1 MSFYGKVVNLDRAQ
15 FNFDKIYSS
24 RYEMDHNIKTDGIYV
39 NRLVLVEYDSEGSDD
54 SFKSCYLAPDGKL
67 YASFK
72 QKEGASIQEVLDGAV
87 EFPAAYE
94 LEVVP
99 SSTVSLNYCQVR
111 QGDVVRVPATV
122 TDRNGKI
129 TERFNYNT
137 STDSHEPIDI
147 GTLNGSTTL
156 YYQAKLVNGQSVF
169 TILTSANSAYV
180 RNYALDT
187 SIYGKGRGWDSTVWQ
202 KVYKDNKEQYIMIA
216 ELNSTMPAL
225 GISADAPSIV
235 PMAPHFDTDSTN
247 KFYQLHWQP
256 SWGLRVKG
264 AEQFTGPV
272 LDENGNKS
280 ELFTNSTILT
290 SDVKDYPSDEETS
303 WSQIKMDTENNTSQK
318 QYFNA
323 ETKQWQ
329 TAESKIPAAIYY
341 NKAGFD
347 PEHISYADENIT
359 DKISIEPTGY
369 SGHLYNQHDGTN
381 RLAVSED
388 TQEISVMLPSL
399 GNTLAHVWDLVY
411 GSEEQNGSLNRN
423 LNINWDNKDGLR
435 LVNINSEGNGYTYD
449 TDKVNTL
456 AGCINSVHD
465 LMGMIIV
472 TNNDN
477 HVDLQDF
484 NNIDLDKIYYQN
496 QKYYRIR
503 NTDLVKRYKEGL
515 LTTVVSIDGKY
526 DFKPDR
532 NYYIVYLE
540 DGSNAQFDKEQATYI
555 NQHFKVGQKW
565 NTEITDVI
573 DGIILA
579 PDIIDVKISDQTS
592 LSYIFEPDKKY
603 YIVDAGTSGLTI
615 GSAWPISDTKVRQ
628 GIELAAN
635 VAEVV
640 EVSRYNMIAGT
651 QYQISALEDIDDLL
665 EKYVIGDIW
674 TEGDK
679 VVPGV
684 TLSQYVAAT
693 DQKLYY
699 DMQDG
704 VDYYIAKE
712 IGSGTSLTEEKIQEL
727 QTKYGSIYE
736 NHEVWPYGPEF
747 IDGIVLGYYEEGNT
761 ELTLIGSSYKREWI
775 FRDGVIYQIT
785 QVENS
790 AGMSDED
797 YEKFKKQYQVGQV
810 WDTTNKTY
818 IEGLTLATPPINA
831 LNRNEYILEE
841 NINYQ
846 VVGYDLT
853 GLSADEQTSLKTNYP
868 IGKAWTSIVAVPGL
882 LVGEN
887 RATTKEMYYYE
898 FIDDVN
904 YYIKAIDNSK
914 TYDQTYTIGQKW
926 DTNYKTVVDGLSI
939 IGQQMGYEFSELVG
953 FSDGLNT
960 IHGLI
965 LKLNSLLEIDNET
978 SRDNKTVQGCINLMN
993 DILNTFDTLT
1003 PKSLLTV
1010 DQFGKIISA
1019 KINTDQT
1026 NSINFT
1032 KEPPKT
1038 NGIILTNLLPD
1049 PSLEN
1054 SFWGDFTLSPY
1065 VVFDGRTSVEI
1076 EPMSENFDIGGL
1088 ESGKS
1093 IDIPKTINHVFYIAC
1108 HTEQGISDIGFFFD
1122 EEGGLHSPLLDIAKN
1137 YEIRTPWYRHSG
1149 RQKMLVTQG
1158 VIYPF
1163 FKLYFEKTDSER
1175 HVDGLMLIDLTE
1187 AFGEGKEP
1195 TREWCDANIPF
1206 FKNTYCFS
1214 KDSDDVINKDIYKYE
1229 HSDPA
1234 MINKQWITV
1243 NINNDKNNNILSIHH
1258 NYHKLEDIKPSLE
1271 NNPNAYDL
1279 YNMTYTDDKYNGSI
1293 LLRDYLIDETGHVV
1307 GKQNKIAPLSTHFK
1321 DIVINNL
1328 NYQPYFSRMLELS
1341 YQGAIFNLDN
1351 PKVIENK
1358 DALLA
1363 AWLEEKNSGNLTD
1376 TEYNLY
1382 LQWIAEFENSVT
1394 ARGDNNPYETSH
1406 PRDIFTAIPENSAI
1420 YSSPIVE
1427 EVPVRGSM
1435 VSGGLLKTTSTQKPL
1450 EITSVNKWI
1459 QLRGVFVPVGGKRE
1473 PHYYNELLSFGATF
1487 TEGTLELTN
1496 AAELKTKANALADP
1510 EKTMWLSRI
1519 QEYQSD
1525 WTLPRTV
1532 NDQLQVAHKISVV
1545 DTSDK
1550 PNTEEPV
1557 LYDIEYDEAGHII
1570 GKHKYTKGISADVGS
1585 SVVKGYA
1592 NETTDSI
1599 IEPTGEAT
1607 LNNYIKRLWNKINS
1621 LEQRIA
1627 ALESKA

>member
-1108 HTEQGISDIGFFFD
+1108 HTEQGISDISFFFD

-1420 YSSPIVE
+1420 YSSPIAE

-1570 GKHKYTKGISADVGS
+1570 GKHKYTKGISADIGS

-1627 ALESKA
+1627 ALENKA

>member
-87 EFPAAYE
+87 EFPAAYK
-94 LEVVP
+94 LEVVS

-122 TDRNGKI
+122 IDKNGKI
-129 TERFNYNT
+129 IERFNYNT
-137 STDSHEPIDI
+137 LASSHEPIDI
-147 GTLNGSTTL
+147 GTLNGSVTL
-156 YYQAKLVNGQSVF
+156 YYQAKLVNGQSEF

-225 GISADAPSIV
+225 GISTDAPSIV
-235 PMAPHFDTDSTN
+235 PTAPHFDTDSTN

-280 ELFTNSTILT
+280 ELFTSSTILT
-290 SDVKDYPSDEETS
+290 NDVKDYPSDEETS

-318 QYFNA
+318 QYFNI

-329 TAESKIPAAIYY
+329 NAESKIPAAIYY

-347 PEHISYADENIT
+347 PEHISYANENII
-359 DKISIEPTGY
+359 DKISVEPTGY

-388 TQEISVMLPSL
+388 TQEISIMLPSL

-435 LVNINSEGNGYTYD
+435 LVNINPEGNGYTYD

-472 TNNDN
+472 ANNDN

-526 DFKPDR
+526 DFKPNR

-540 DGSNAQFDKEQATYI
+540 DGSNAQFDKDQATYI

-565 NTEITDVI
+565 NTEIIDVI

-579 PDIIDVKISDQTS
+579 SDIIDVKISDQTS
-592 LSYIFEPDKKY
+592 LSYVFEPDKKY

-615 GSAWPISDTKVRQ
+615 GSAWPISDTKARQ
-628 GIELAAN
+628 GIQLAAN

-640 EVSRYNMIAGT
+640 EVSRYNMIAGI
-651 QYQISALEDIDDLL
+651 QYQISALEDINDLL

-736 NHEVWPYGPEF
+736 NHEVWPYGAEF
-747 IDGIVLGYYEEGNT
+747 IDGIVLGYYEEGST

-790 AGMSDED
+790 AGMSNED
-797 YEKFKKQYQVGQV
+797 YEEFKKQYQVGQV

-853 GLSADEQTSLKTNYP
+853 GLSADEQTSLKANYP
-868 IGKAWTSIVAVPGL
+868 LGKTWTSIVAVPGL
-882 LVGEN
+882 LIGES
-887 RATTKEMYYYE
+887 RAATKEMYYYE
-898 FIDDVN
+898 FIDGVN
-904 YYIKAIDNSK
+904 YYIEGIDDSK
-914 TYDQTYTIGQKW
+914 TYDQIYTIGQKW
-926 DTNYKTVVDGLSI
+926 NTDYKTVVDGLSI

-993 DILNTFDTLT
+993 DILNTFDILT

-1038 NGIILTNLLPD
+1038 DGIILTNLLPD

-1076 EPMSENFDIGGL
+1076 EPMSESFDIGGL

-1108 HTEQGISDIGFFFD
+1108 HTAQGISDVNFFFD

-1149 RQKMLVTQG
+1149 RQKMLVAQG

-1163 FKLYFEKTDSER
+1163 FNLYFEKTDVER
-1175 HVDGLMLIDLTE
+1175 YVDGLMLIDLTE

-1214 KDSDDVINKDIYKYE
+1214 KNSDDIINKDIYKYE
-1229 HSDPA
+1229 HSDPV

-1243 NINNDKNNNILSIHH
+1243 NINNDKNNNVLSIHH

-1279 YNMTYTDDKYNGSI
+1279 YNMTYIDDKYNGSI

-1307 GKQNKIAPLSTHFK
+1307 GKQNKVAPLPTHFK

-1358 DALLA
+1358 DTLLA

-1394 ARGDNNPYETSH
+1394 ARGNSNPYETSH
-1406 PRDIFTAIPENSAI
+1406 PRDIFTATPENSTI
-1420 YSSPIVE
+1420 YSAPIAV

-1435 VSGGLLKTTSTQKPL
+1435 ASGGLLKTTSTQKPL

-1473 PHYYNELLSFGATF
+1473 PHYYNELLSFGAIF

-1496 AAELKTKANALADP
+1496 AAELTTKANALADP

-1570 GKHKYTKGISADVGS
+1570 GKHKYTKGISADIGS
-1585 SVVKGYA
+1585 STVKGYT

-1627 ALESKA
+1627 ALESNT

>member
-1 MSFYGKVVNLDRAQ
+1 MSFYGKVVNLDRTQ

-87 EFPAAYE
+87 EFPAAYK

-122 TDRNGKI
+122 IDKNGKI
-129 TERFNYNT
+129 IERFNYNT
-137 STDSHEPIDI
+137 LASSHEPIDI
-147 GTLNGSTTL
+147 GTLNGSVTL
-156 YYQAKLVNGQSVF
+156 YYQAKLVNGQSEF
-169 TILTSANSAYV
+169 IILTSANSAYV

-225 GISADAPSIV
+225 GISTDAPSIV
-235 PMAPHFDTDSTN
+235 PTAPHFDTDSTN

-290 SDVKDYPSDEETS
+290 NDVKDYPSDEETS
-303 WSQIKMDTENNTSQK
+303 WFQIKMDTENNTSQK

-329 TAESKIPAAIYY
+329 NAESKIPAAIYY
-341 NKAGFD
+341 NKAGFN

-388 TQEISVMLPSL
+388 TQEISIMLPSL
-399 GNTLAHVWDLVY
+399 GNTLAHIWDLVY

-515 LTTVVSIDGKY
+515 LTTVASVDGKY
-526 DFKPDR
+526 VFKPGR

-540 DGSNAQFDKEQATYI
+540 DGSNAQFDKDQATYI

-573 DGIILA
+573 DGIVLA

-592 LSYIFEPDKKY
+592 LSYIFKPDKKY
-603 YIVDAGTSGLTI
+603 YIVDAGTSGLNVGT
-615 GSAWPISDTKVRQ
+615 AWSISDTKVRQ
-628 GIELAAN
+628 GIQLASS

-640 EVSRYNMIAGT
+640 QVSRYDMAVGT
-651 QYQISALEDIDDLL
+651 QYQISALEDIDELL
-665 EKYVIGDIW
+665 EKYVIGDVW

-684 TLSQYVAAT
+684 TLSQYVATT

-699 DMQDG
+699 NMQDG

-727 QTKYGSIYE
+727 QEKYGSIYE
-736 NHEVWPYGPEF
+736 NHEVWPYGREF
-747 IDGIVLGYYEEGNT
+747 IDGIILGYYEEGQT
-761 ELTLIGSSYKREWI
+761 ELTLIGSTYEREWV

-790 AGMSDED
+790 AGMSVE
-797 YEKFKKQYQVGQV
+797 EFENFKEQYQVGQI
-810 WDTTNKTY
+810 WDTANKTY
-818 IEGLTLATPPINA
+818 IEGLTLATPPIAA
-831 LNRNEYILEE
+831 LDRDEYVLEE
-841 NINYQ
+841 GINYQ
-846 VVGYDLT
+846 IVGYDLT
-853 GLSADEQTSLKTNYP
+853 DLSIDEQTALKTNYP
-868 IGKAWTSIVAVPGL
+868 LGQAWTSIVAIKGL

-887 RATTKEMYYYE
+887 RADTKEKYYYE

-904 YYIKAIDNSK
+904 YYIEAIDGSK
-914 TYDQTYTIGQKW
+914 EYDYDYTIGQKW
-926 DTNYKTVVDGLSI
+926 DTDYKVVVDGLSL

-953 FSDGLNT
+953 FADGLNT

-965 LKLNSLLEIDNET
+965 LKLNALLEIDNET

-1032 KEPPKT
+1032 KEPLK
-1038 NGIILTNLLPD
+1038 
-1049 PSLEN
+1049 
-1054 SFWGDFTLSPY
+1054 
-1065 VVFDGRTSVEI
+1065 
-1076 EPMSENFDIGGL
+1076 
-1088 ESGKS
+1088 
-1093 IDIPKTINHVFYIAC
+1093 A
-1108 HTEQGISDIGFFFD
+1108 
-1122 EEGGLHSPLLDIAKN
+1122 
-1137 YEIRTPWYRHSG
+1137 
-1149 RQKMLVTQG
+1149 
-1158 VIYPF
+1158 
-1163 FKLYFEKTDSER
+1163 
-1175 HVDGLMLIDLTE
+1175 
-1187 AFGEGKEP
+1187 
-1195 TREWCDANIPF
+1195 
-1206 FKNTYCFS
+1206 
-1214 KDSDDVINKDIYKYE
+1214 DSDDIIDKDIYKHDY
-1229 HSDPA
+1229 SDPA

-1307 GKQNKIAPLSTHFK
+1307 GKQNKIAPLPTHFK

-1382 LQWIAEFENSVT
+1382 LRWIAEFENSVT
-1394 ARGDNNPYETSH
+1394 ARGNSNPYETSH
-1406 PRDIFTAIPENSAI
+1406 PRDIFTAIPENSTI
-1420 YSSPIVE
+1420 YSAPITA

-1435 VSGGLLKTTSTQKPL
+1435 ASGGLLKTTSTQKPL

-1487 TEGTLELTN
+1487 AEGTLELTN
-1496 AAELKTKANALADP
+1496 AAELTAKANTLADP

-1585 SVVKGYA
+1585 STVKGYI

-1627 ALESKA
+1627 ALESKT

>member
-87 EFPAAYE
+87 EFPAAYK
-94 LEVVP
+94 LEVVS

-122 TDRNGKI
+122 IDKNGKI
-129 TERFNYNT
+129 IERFNYNT
-137 STDSHEPIDI
+137 LASSHEPIDI
-147 GTLNGSTTL
+147 GTLNGSVTL
-156 YYQAKLVNGQSVF
+156 YYQAKLVNGQSEF

-216 ELNSTMPAL
+216 ELNSTMPAF
-225 GISADAPSIV
+225 GISTDAPSIV
-235 PMAPHFDTDSTN
+235 PTAPHFDTDSTN

-290 SDVKDYPSDEETS
+290 NDVKDYPSDEETS
-303 WSQIKMDTENNTSQK
+303 WFQIKMDTENNTSQK
-318 QYFNA
+318 QYFNT

-329 TAESKIPAAIYY
+329 NAESKIPAAIYY
-341 NKAGFD
+341 NKAGFN
-347 PEHISYADENIT
+347 PEHISYSDENIT

-388 TQEISVMLPSL
+388 TQEISIMLPSL
-399 GNTLAHVWDLVY
+399 GNTLAHIWDLVY

-674 TEGDK
+674 TERDK

-712 IGSGTSLTEEKIQEL
+712 IGNGTSLTEEKIQEL

-790 AGMSDED
+790 AGMSNED

-841 NINYQ
+841 SINYQ

-853 GLSADEQTSLKTNYP
+853 GLSTDEQTSLKANYP
-868 IGKAWTSIVAVPGL
+868 LGKAWTSIVAIPGL
-882 LVGEN
+882 LIGES
-887 RATTKEMYYYE
+887 RAATKEMYYYE
-898 FIDDVN
+898 FIDGVN
-904 YYIKAIDNSK
+904 YYIEGIDNSK
-914 TYDQTYTIGQKW
+914 TYDQIYTIGQKW
-926 DTNYKTVVDGLSI
+926 DTDYKTVVDGLSI

-953 FSDGLNT
+953 FADGLNT

-1032 KEPPKT
+1032 KEPPKI

-1076 EPMSENFDIGGL
+1076 ESMSEGFDIGGL

-1158 VIYPF
+1158 VIYPL
-1163 FKLYFEKTDSER
+1163 FKLYFEKTASER

-1214 KDSDDVINKDIYKYE
+1214 KDSDDIINKDIYKYE

-1293 LLRDYLIDETGHVV
+1293 LLRDYLIDETGHVA
-1307 GKQNKIAPLSTHFK
+1307 GKQNKIAPLPTHFK

-1394 ARGDNNPYETSH
+1394 ARGNSNPYETSH
-1406 PRDIFTAIPENSAI
+1406 PRDIFTAIPEDSTI
-1420 YSSPIVE
+1420 YSAPITA

-1435 VSGGLLKTTSTQKPL
+1435 ASGGLLKTTSTQKPL

-1473 PHYYNELLSFGATF
+1473 PHYYNELLSFGAIF

-1496 AAELKTKANALADP
+1496 AAELTAKANTLADP

-1545 DTSDK
+1545 DISDK

-1585 SVVKGYA
+1585 STVKGYA

-1627 ALESKA
+1627 ALESKT

>member
-111 QGDVVRVPATV
+111 QGDVVRIPATV

-1394 ARGDNNPYETSH
+1394 ARGNSNPYETSH
-1406 PRDIFTAIPENSAI
+1406 PRDIFTAIPEDSTI
-1420 YSSPIVE
+1420 YSAPITA

-1435 VSGGLLKTTSTQKPL
+1435 ASGGLLKTTSTQKPL

>member
-87 EFPAAYE
+87 EFPAAYK
-94 LEVVP
+94 LEVVS

-122 TDRNGKI
+122 IDKNGKI
-129 TERFNYNT
+129 IERFNYNT
-137 STDSHEPIDI
+137 LASSHEPIDI
-147 GTLNGSTTL
+147 GTLNGSVTL
-156 YYQAKLVNGQSVF
+156 YYQAKLVNGQSEF

-225 GISADAPSIV
+225 GISTDAPSIV
-235 PMAPHFDTDSTN
+235 PTAPHFDTDSTN

-256 SWGLRVKG
+256 SWGLRIKG

-280 ELFTNSTILT
+280 ELFTSSTILT
-290 SDVKDYPSDEETS
+290 NDVKDYPSDEETS

-318 QYFNA
+318 QYFNI

-329 TAESKIPAAIYY
+329 NAESKIPAAIYY

-347 PEHISYADENIT
+347 PEHISYANENII
-359 DKISIEPTGY
+359 DKISVEPTGY

-388 TQEISVMLPSL
+388 TQEISIMLPSL

-435 LVNINSEGNGYTYD
+435 LVNINPEGNGYTYD

-472 TNNDN
+472 ANNDN

-526 DFKPDR
+526 DFKPNR

-540 DGSNAQFDKEQATYI
+540 DGSNAQFDKDQATYI

-565 NTEITDVI
+565 NTEIIDVI

-579 PDIIDVKISDQTS
+579 SDIIDVKISDQTS
-592 LSYIFEPDKKY
+592 LSYVFEPDKKY

-615 GSAWPISDTKVRQ
+615 GSAWPISDTKARQ
-628 GIELAAN
+628 GIQLAAN

-640 EVSRYNMIAGT
+640 EVSRYNMIAGI
-651 QYQISALEDIDDLL
+651 QYQISALEDINDLL

-736 NHEVWPYGPEF
+736 NHEVWPYGAEF
-747 IDGIVLGYYEEGNT
+747 IDGIVLGYYEEGST

-790 AGMSDED
+790 AGMSNED
-797 YEKFKKQYQVGQV
+797 YEEFKKQYQVGQV

-853 GLSADEQTSLKTNYP
+853 GLSADEQTSLKANYP
-868 IGKAWTSIVAVPGL
+868 LGKTWTSIVAVPGL
-882 LVGEN
+882 LIGES
-887 RATTKEMYYYE
+887 RAATKEMYYYE
-898 FIDDVN
+898 FIDGVN
-904 YYIKAIDNSK
+904 YYIEGIDDSK
-914 TYDQTYTIGQKW
+914 TYDQIYTIGQKW
-926 DTNYKTVVDGLSI
+926 NTDYKTVVDGLSI

-993 DILNTFDTLT
+993 DILNTFDILT

-1038 NGIILTNLLPD
+1038 DGIILTNLLPD

-1076 EPMSENFDIGGL
+1076 EPMSESFDIGGL

-1108 HTEQGISDIGFFFD
+1108 HTAQGISDVNFFFD

-1149 RQKMLVTQG
+1149 RQKMLVAQG

-1163 FKLYFEKTDSER
+1163 FNLYFEKTDVER
-1175 HVDGLMLIDLTE
+1175 YVDGLMLIDLTE

-1214 KDSDDVINKDIYKYE
+1214 KNSDDIINKDIYKYE
-1229 HSDPA
+1229 HSDPV

-1243 NINNDKNNNILSIHH
+1243 NINNDKNNNVLSIHH

-1279 YNMTYTDDKYNGSI
+1279 YNMTYIDDKYNGSI

-1307 GKQNKIAPLSTHFK
+1307 GKQNKVAPLPTHFK

-1358 DALLA
+1358 DTLLA

-1394 ARGDNNPYETSH
+1394 ARGNSNPYETSH
-1406 PRDIFTAIPENSAI
+1406 PRDIFTATPENSTI
-1420 YSSPIVE
+1420 YSAPIAV

-1435 VSGGLLKTTSTQKPL
+1435 ASGGLLKTTSTQKPL

-1473 PHYYNELLSFGATF
+1473 PHYYNELLSFGAIF

-1496 AAELKTKANALADP
+1496 AAELTTKANALADP

-1570 GKHKYTKGISADVGS
+1570 GKHKYTKGISADIGS
-1585 SVVKGYA
+1585 STVKGYT

-1627 ALESKA
+1627 ALESNT

>member
-72 QKEGASIQEVLDGAV
+72 QKEGTSIQEVLDGAV
-87 EFPAAYE
+87 EFPAAYK

-122 TDRNGKI
+122 IDKNGKI

-137 STDSHEPIDI
+137 LASSHEPIDI
-147 GTLNGSTTL
+147 GTLNGSVTL
-156 YYQAKLVNGQSVF
+156 YYQAKLVNGQSEF

-225 GISADAPSIV
+225 GISTDAPSIV
-235 PMAPHFDTDSTN
+235 PTAPHFDTDSTN

-290 SDVKDYPSDEETS
+290 NDVKDYPSDEETS
-303 WSQIKMDTENNTSQK
+303 WFQIKMDTENNTSQK

-329 TAESKIPAAIYY
+329 NAESKIPAAIYY
-341 NKAGFD
+341 NKAGFN

-388 TQEISVMLPSL
+388 TQEISIMLPSL
-399 GNTLAHVWDLVY
+399 GNTLAHIWDLVY

-515 LTTVVSIDGKY
+515 LTTVASIDGKY
-526 DFKPDR
+526 VFKPGR

-540 DGSNAQFDKEQATYI
+540 DGSNAQFDKDQATYI

-573 DGIILA
+573 DGIVLA

-592 LSYIFEPDKKY
+592 LSYIFKPDKKY
-603 YIVDAGTSGLTI
+603 YIVDAGTSGLNVGT
-615 GSAWPISDTKVRQ
+615 AWSISDTKVRQ
-628 GIELAAN
+628 GIQLASS

-640 EVSRYNMIAGT
+640 QVSRYDMAVGT
-651 QYQISALEDIDDLL
+651 QYQISALEDIDELL
-665 EKYVIGDIW
+665 EKYVIGDVW
-674 TEGDK
+674 TEGDR

-684 TLSQYVAAT
+684 TLSQYVATT

-699 DMQDG
+699 NMQDG

-727 QTKYGSIYE
+727 QEKYGSIYE
-736 NHEVWPYGPEF
+736 NHEVWPYGREF
-747 IDGIVLGYYEEGNT
+747 IDGIVLGYYEEDQT
-761 ELTLIGSSYKREWI
+761 ELTLIGSIYEREWV

-790 AGMSDED
+790 AGMSAE
-797 YEKFKKQYQVGQV
+797 EFENFKEQYQVGQI
-810 WDTTNKTY
+810 WDTANKTY
-818 IEGLTLATPPINA
+818 IEGLTLATPPIAA
-831 LNRNEYILEE
+831 LDRDEYVLEE
-841 NINYQ
+841 GINYQ
-846 VVGYDLT
+846 IVGYDLT
-853 GLSADEQTSLKTNYP
+853 DLSIDEQTALKTNYP
-868 IGKAWTSIVAVPGL
+868 LGQAWTSIVAIKGL

-887 RATTKEMYYYE
+887 RADTKEKYYYE

-904 YYIKAIDNSK
+904 YYIEAIDGSK
-914 TYDQTYTIGQKW
+914 EYDYDYTIGQKW
-926 DTNYKTVVDGLSI
+926 DTDYRVVVDGLSL

-953 FSDGLNT
+953 FADGLNT

-965 LKLNSLLEIDNET
+965 LKLNALLEIDNET

-1076 EPMSENFDIGGL
+1076 EPMSEGFDIGGL

-1108 HTEQGISDIGFFFD
+1108 HTEWGVSDIGFFFD
-1122 EEGGLHSPLLDIAKN
+1122 KEGGLHSPLLDIAKN

-1158 VIYPF
+1158 AIYPL

-1175 HVDGLMLIDLTE
+1175 YVDGLMLIDLTE

-1214 KDSDDVINKDIYKYE
+1214 KDSDDIINKDIYKYE

-1258 NYHKLEDIKPSLE
+1258 NYHRLEDIKPSLE

-1382 LQWIAEFENSVT
+1382 LRWIAEFENSVT
-1394 ARGDNNPYETSH
+1394 ARGNSNPYETSH
-1406 PRDIFTAIPENSAI
+1406 PRDIFTAIPEDSTI
-1420 YSSPIVE
+1420 YSAPITA

-1435 VSGGLLKTTSTQKPL
+1435 ASGGLLKTTSTQKPL

-1496 AAELKTKANALADP
+1496 AAELTAKANALADP

-1585 SVVKGYA
+1585 STVKGYI

-1627 ALESKA
+1627 ALESKT

>member
-39 NRLVLVEYDSEGSDD
+39 NRLVLVKYDSEGSDD

-712 IGSGTSLTEEKIQEL
+712 IGSGTSLTEGKIQEL

-1394 ARGDNNPYETSH
+1394 ARGNSNPYETSH
-1406 PRDIFTAIPENSAI
+1406 PRDIFTAIPEDSTI
-1420 YSSPIVE
+1420 YSAPITA

-1435 VSGGLLKTTSTQKPL
+1435 ASGGLLKTTSTQKPL

>member
-87 EFPAAYE
+87 EFPAAYK

-99 SSTVSLNYCQVR
+99 SSAVSLNYCQVR

-122 TDRNGKI
+122 IDKNGKI

-137 STDSHEPIDI
+137 LASSHEPIDI
-147 GTLNGSTTL
+147 GTLNGSVTL
-156 YYQAKLVNGQSVF
+156 YYQAKLVNGQSEF

-225 GISADAPSIV
+225 GISTDAPSIV
-235 PMAPHFDTDSTN
+235 PTAPHFDTDSTN

-290 SDVKDYPSDEETS
+290 NDVKDYPSDEETS
-303 WSQIKMDTENNTSQK
+303 WFQIKMDTENNTSQK

-329 TAESKIPAAIYY
+329 NAESKIPAAIYY
-341 NKAGFD
+341 NKAGFN

-388 TQEISVMLPSL
+388 TQEISIMLPSL

-515 LTTVVSIDGKY
+515 LTTVASVDGKY
-526 DFKPDR
+526 VFKPGR

-540 DGSNAQFDKEQATYI
+540 DGSNAQFDKDQATYI

-573 DGIILA
+573 DGIVLA

-592 LSYIFEPDKKY
+592 LSYIFKPDKKY
-603 YIVDAGTSGLTI
+603 YIVDAGTSGLNVGT
-615 GSAWPISDTKVRQ
+615 AWSISDTKVRQ
-628 GIELAAN
+628 GIQLASS

-640 EVSRYNMIAGT
+640 QVSRYDMAVGT
-651 QYQISALEDIDDLL
+651 QYQISALEDIDELL
-665 EKYVIGDIW
+665 EKYVIGDVW

-684 TLSQYVAAT
+684 TLSQYVATT

-699 DMQDG
+699 NMQDG

-727 QTKYGSIYE
+727 QEKYGSIYE
-736 NHEVWPYGPEF
+736 NHEVWPYGREF
-747 IDGIVLGYYEEGNT
+747 IDGIVLGYYEEGQT
-761 ELTLIGSSYKREWI
+761 ELTLIGSTYEREWV

-790 AGMSDED
+790 AGMSVE
-797 YEKFKKQYQVGQV
+797 EFENFKEQYQVGQI

-818 IEGLTLATPPINA
+818 IEGLTLATPPIAA
-831 LNRNEYILEE
+831 LDRDEYVLEE
-841 NINYQ
+841 GINYQ
-846 VVGYDLT
+846 IVGYDLT
-853 GLSADEQTSLKTNYP
+853 DLSADEQTALKTNYP
-868 IGKAWTSIVAVPGL
+868 LGQAWTSIVAIKGL

-887 RATTKEMYYYE
+887 RADTKEKYYYE

-904 YYIKAIDNSK
+904 YYIEAIDGSK
-914 TYDQTYTIGQKW
+914 EYDYDYTIGQKW
-926 DTNYKTVVDGLSI
+926 DTDYKVVVDGLSL

-953 FSDGLNT
+953 FADGLNT

-965 LKLNSLLEIDNET
+965 LKLNALLEIDNET

-1032 KEPPKT
+1032 KEP
-1038 NGIILTNLLPD
+1038 L
-1049 PSLEN
+1049 
-1054 SFWGDFTLSPY
+1054 
-1065 VVFDGRTSVEI
+1065 
-1076 EPMSENFDIGGL
+1076 
-1088 ESGKS
+1088 
-1093 IDIPKTINHVFYIAC
+1093 
-1108 HTEQGISDIGFFFD
+1108 
-1122 EEGGLHSPLLDIAKN
+1122 
-1137 YEIRTPWYRHSG
+1137 
-1149 RQKMLVTQG
+1149 
-1158 VIYPF
+1158 
-1163 FKLYFEKTDSER
+1163 KTDS
-1175 HVDGLMLIDLTE
+1175 DDIID
-1187 AFGEGKEP
+1187 
-1195 TREWCDANIPF
+1195 
-1206 FKNTYCFS
+1206 
-1214 KDSDDVINKDIYKYE
+1214 KDIYKHDY
-1229 HSDPA
+1229 SDPA

-1307 GKQNKIAPLSTHFK
+1307 GKQNKIAPLPTHFK

-1382 LQWIAEFENSVT
+1382 LRWIAEFENSVT
-1394 ARGDNNPYETSH
+1394 ARGNSNPYETSH
-1406 PRDIFTAIPENSAI
+1406 PRDIFTAIPEDSTI
-1420 YSSPIVE
+1420 YSAPITA

-1435 VSGGLLKTTSTQKPL
+1435 ASGGLLKTTSTQKPL

-1459 QLRGVFVPVGGKRE
+1459 QLRSVFVPVGGKRE

-1487 TEGTLELTN
+1487 AEGTLELTN
-1496 AAELKTKANALADP
+1496 AAELTAKANTLADP

-1585 SVVKGYA
+1585 STVKGYI

-1627 ALESKA
+1627 ALESKT

>member
-54 SFKSCYLAPDGKL
+54 SFKSCYLAPGGKL

-87 EFPAAYE
+87 EFPATYE

-122 TDRNGKI
+122 VDKNGKI

-137 STDSHEPIDI
+137 STSSHEPIDI
-147 GTLNGSTTL
+147 GTLNGSVTL
-156 YYQAKLVNGQSVF
+156 YYQAKLVNGQSKF
-169 TILTSANSAYV
+169 TILTSASSAYV

-225 GISADAPSIV
+225 GISADAPSII
-235 PMAPHFDTDSTN
+235 PTAPHFDTDSTN

-280 ELFTNSTILT
+280 ELFTNPTILT
-290 SDVKDYPSDEETS
+290 NDVKDYPSDEETS
-303 WSQIKMDTENNTSQK
+303 WFQIKMDAENNTSQK

-329 TAESKIPAAIYY
+329 NTENKIPAAIYY

-347 PEHISYADENIT
+347 PERISYADENVT
-359 DKISIEPTGY
+359 DKISVEPTGY

-388 TQEISVMLPSL
+388 TQEISIMLPSL

-435 LVNINSEGNGYTYD
+435 LVSINPEGNGYTYD

-515 LTTVVSIDGKY
+515 LTTVASIDGKY
-526 DFKPDR
+526 DFKPNRD
-532 NYYIVYLE
+532 YYIVYLE
-540 DGSNAQFDKEQATYI
+540 DGSNAQFDKDQATYI
-555 NQHFKVGQKW
+555 NKHFKVGQKW

-573 DGIILA
+573 DGIVLA
-579 PDIIDVKISDQTS
+579 PNIIDVKISDQTS
-592 LSYIFEPDKKY
+592 LSYVFEPDKKY
-603 YIVDAGTSGLTI
+603 YIVNAGTSGLTI
-615 GSAWPISDTKVRQ
+615 GSAWPISDTKERQ
-628 GIELAAN
+628 GIKLAAN

-640 EVSRYNMIAGT
+640 KVSRYNMIAGT

-674 TEGDK
+674 AEGDK

-684 TLSQYVAAT
+684 TLSQYVATT

-704 VDYYIAKE
+704 VDYYIARE
-712 IGSGTSLTEEKIQEL
+712 IGSGASLTEEKIQEL
-727 QTKYGSIYE
+727 KTKYGSIYE
-736 NHEVWPYGPEF
+736 NHEVWPYGAEF
-747 IDGIVLGYYEEGNT
+747 IDGIILGYYEEGSA

-797 YEKFKKQYQVGQV
+797 YEKFKEQYQVGQV
-810 WDTTNKTY
+810 WDTANKTY
-818 IEGLTLATPPINA
+818 IEGLTLATPPIDA
-831 LNRNEYILEE
+831 LDRDEYVLEE
-841 NINYQ
+841 GINYQ
-846 VVGYDLT
+846 VVGYDPT
-853 GLSADEQTSLKTNYP
+853 GLSADEQLSLKNNYP
-868 IGKAWTSIVAVPGL
+868 LGKAWTSIVAVPGL
-882 LVGEN
+882 LIGES
-887 RATTKEMYYYE
+887 RVTTKEMYYYE

-904 YYIKAIDNSK
+904 YYIEGIDDSK
-914 TYDQTYTIGQKW
+914 TYDQVYTIGQKW
-926 DTNYKTVVDGLSI
+926 DTDYKVVVDGLSI
-939 IGQQMGYEFSELVG
+939 IGQQVGYEFSELVG

-1032 KEPPKT
+1032 KESPKD
-1038 NGIILTNLLPD
+1038 NDDIID
-1049 PSLEN
+1049 
-1054 SFWGDFTLSPY
+1054 
-1065 VVFDGRTSVEI
+1065 
-1076 EPMSENFDIGGL
+1076 
-1088 ESGKS
+1088 
-1093 IDIPKTINHVFYIAC
+1093 
-1108 HTEQGISDIGFFFD
+1108 
-1122 EEGGLHSPLLDIAKN
+1122 
-1137 YEIRTPWYRHSG
+1137 
-1149 RQKMLVTQG
+1149 
-1158 VIYPF
+1158 
-1163 FKLYFEKTDSER
+1163 
-1175 HVDGLMLIDLTE
+1175 
-1187 AFGEGKEP
+1187 
-1195 TREWCDANIPF
+1195 
-1206 FKNTYCFS
+1206 
-1214 KDSDDVINKDIYKYE
+1214 KDIYKYE
-1229 HSDPA
+1229 HSDPI
-1234 MINKQWITV
+1234 MIDKQWITV
-1243 NINNDKNNNILSIHH
+1243 NINNDKNNNTLSIHH

-1271 NNPNAYDL
+1271 NNPNTYDL
-1279 YNMTYTDDKYNGSI
+1279 YNMTYTDDKYDGSI
-1293 LLRDYLIDETGHVV
+1293 FLRDYLIDETGHVV
-1307 GKQNKIAPLSTHFK
+1307 GKQNKVAPLPTHFK

-1358 DALLA
+1358 EALLA

-1382 LQWIAEFENSVT
+1382 LQWISEFENSVT
-1394 ARGDNNPYETSH
+1394 ARGDSNPYETSH
-1406 PRDIFTAIPENSAI
+1406 PRDIFTATPENSTI
-1420 YSSPIVE
+1420 YSAPIAV

-1435 VSGGLLKTTSTQKPL
+1435 ASGGLLKTTSTQKPL

-1459 QLRGVFVPVGGKRE
+1459 QLRGVFVPTGGKRE
-1473 PHYYNELLSFGATF
+1473 PHYYNELLSFGAMF
-1487 TEGTLELTN
+1487 AEGTLELTN
-1496 AAELKTKANALADP
+1496 AAALTTKANALADP

-1525 WTLPRTV
+1525 WALPRTV

-1550 PNTEEPV
+1550 PSTEEPV

-1585 SVVKGYA
+1585 STVKGYA
-1592 NETTDSI
+1592 NETTSSI

-1627 ALESKA
+1627 ALEGNA

>member
-87 EFPAAYE
+87 EFPAAYK
-94 LEVVP
+94 LEVVS

-122 TDRNGKI
+122 IDKNGKI
-129 TERFNYNT
+129 IERFNYNT
-137 STDSHEPIDI
+137 LASSHEPIDI
-147 GTLNGSTTL
+147 GTLNGSVTL
-156 YYQAKLVNGQSVF
+156 YYQAKLVNGQSEF

-225 GISADAPSIV
+225 GISTDAPSIV
-235 PMAPHFDTDSTN
+235 PTAPHFDTDSTN

-280 ELFTNSTILT
+280 ELFTSSTILT
-290 SDVKDYPSDEETS
+290 NDVKDYPSDEETS

-318 QYFNA
+318 QYFNI

-329 TAESKIPAAIYY
+329 NAESKIPAAIYY

-347 PEHISYADENIT
+347 PEHISYANENII
-359 DKISIEPTGY
+359 DKISVEPTGY

-388 TQEISVMLPSL
+388 TQEISIMLPSL

-435 LVNINSEGNGYTYD
+435 LVNINPEGNGYTYD

-472 TNNDN
+472 ANNDN

-526 DFKPDR
+526 DFKPNR

-540 DGSNAQFDKEQATYI
+540 DDSNAQFDKDQATYI

-565 NTEITDVI
+565 NTEIIDVI

-579 PDIIDVKISDQTS
+579 SDIIDVKISDQTS
-592 LSYIFEPDKKY
+592 LSYVFEPDKKY

-615 GSAWPISDTKVRQ
+615 GSAWPISDTKARQ
-628 GIELAAN
+628 GIQLAAN

-640 EVSRYNMIAGT
+640 EVSRYNMIAGI
-651 QYQISALEDIDDLL
+651 QYQISALEDINDLL

-736 NHEVWPYGPEF
+736 NHEVWPYGAEF
-747 IDGIVLGYYEEGNT
+747 IDGIVLGYYEEGST

-790 AGMSDED
+790 AGMSNED
-797 YEKFKKQYQVGQV
+797 YEEFKKQYQVGQV

-853 GLSADEQTSLKTNYP
+853 GLSADEQTSLKANYP
-868 IGKAWTSIVAVPGL
+868 LGKTWTSIVAVPGL
-882 LVGEN
+882 LIGES
-887 RATTKEMYYYE
+887 RAATKEMYYYE
-898 FIDDVN
+898 FIDGVN
-904 YYIKAIDNSK
+904 YYIEGIDDSK
-914 TYDQTYTIGQKW
+914 TYDQIYTIGQKW
-926 DTNYKTVVDGLSI
+926 NTDYKTVVDGLSI

-993 DILNTFDTLT
+993 DILNTFDILT

-1038 NGIILTNLLPD
+1038 DGIILTNLLPD

-1076 EPMSENFDIGGL
+1076 EPMSESFDIGGL

-1108 HTEQGISDIGFFFD
+1108 HTAQGISDVNFFFD

-1149 RQKMLVTQG
+1149 RQKMLVAQG

-1163 FKLYFEKTDSER
+1163 FNLYFEKTDVER
-1175 HVDGLMLIDLTE
+1175 YVDGLMLIDLTE

-1214 KDSDDVINKDIYKYE
+1214 KNSDDIINKDIYKYE
-1229 HSDPA
+1229 HSDPV

-1243 NINNDKNNNILSIHH
+1243 NINNDKNNNVLSIHH

-1279 YNMTYTDDKYNGSI
+1279 YNMTYIDDKYNGSI

-1307 GKQNKIAPLSTHFK
+1307 GKQNKVAPLPTHFK

-1358 DALLA
+1358 DTLLA

-1394 ARGDNNPYETSH
+1394 ARGNSNPYETSH
-1406 PRDIFTAIPENSAI
+1406 PRDIFTATPENSTI
-1420 YSSPIVE
+1420 YSAPIAV

-1435 VSGGLLKTTSTQKPL
+1435 ASGGLLKTTSTQKPL

-1473 PHYYNELLSFGATF
+1473 PHYYNELLSFGAIF

-1496 AAELKTKANALADP
+1496 AAELTTKANALADP

-1570 GKHKYTKGISADVGS
+1570 GKHKYTKGISADIGS
-1585 SVVKGYA
+1585 STVKGYT

-1627 ALESKA
+1627 ALESNT

>member
-216 ELNSTMPAL
+216 ELNSTMPAF

-603 YIVDAGTSGLTI
+603 YIVDAGTSRLTI

-1258 NYHKLEDIKPSLE
+1258 NYHKLENIKPSLE

-1394 ARGDNNPYETSH
+1394 ARGNSNPYETSH
-1406 PRDIFTAIPENSAI
+1406 PRDIFTAIPEDSTI
-1420 YSSPIVE
+1420 YSAPITA

-1435 VSGGLLKTTSTQKPL
+1435 ASGGLLKTTSTQKPL

-1570 GKHKYTKGISADVGS
+1570 GKHKYTKGIGADVGS

-1627 ALESKA
+1627 ALENKA

>member
-87 EFPAAYE
+87 EFPAAYK
-94 LEVVP
+94 LEVVS

-122 TDRNGKI
+122 IDKNGKI
-129 TERFNYNT
+129 IERFNYNT
-137 STDSHEPIDI
+137 LASSHEPIDI
-147 GTLNGSTTL
+147 GTLNGSVTL
-156 YYQAKLVNGQSVF
+156 YYQAKLVNGQSEF

-225 GISADAPSIV
+225 GISTDAPSIV
-235 PMAPHFDTDSTN
+235 PTAPHFDTDSTN

-280 ELFTNSTILT
+280 ELFTSSTILT
-290 SDVKDYPSDEETS
+290 NDVKDYPSDEETS

-318 QYFNA
+318 QYFNI

-329 TAESKIPAAIYY
+329 NAESKIPAAIYY

-347 PEHISYADENIT
+347 PEHISYANENII
-359 DKISIEPTGY
+359 DKISVEPTGY

-388 TQEISVMLPSL
+388 TQEISIMLPSL

-435 LVNINSEGNGYTYD
+435 LVNINPEGNGYTYD

-472 TNNDN
+472 ANNDN

-526 DFKPDR
+526 DFKPNR

-540 DGSNAQFDKEQATYI
+540 DGSNAQFDKDQATYI

-565 NTEITDVI
+565 NTEIIDVI

-579 PDIIDVKISDQTS
+579 SDIIDVKISDQTS
-592 LSYIFEPDKKY
+592 LSYVFEPDKKY

-615 GSAWPISDTKVRQ
+615 GSAWPISDTKARQ
-628 GIELAAN
+628 GIQLAAN

-640 EVSRYNMIAGT
+640 EVSRYNMIAGI
-651 QYQISALEDIDDLL
+651 QYQISALEDINDLL

-736 NHEVWPYGPEF
+736 NHEVWPYGAEF
-747 IDGIVLGYYEEGNT
+747 IDGIVLGYYEEGST

-790 AGMSDED
+790 AGMSNED
-797 YEKFKKQYQVGQV
+797 YEEFKKQYQVGQV

-853 GLSADEQTSLKTNYP
+853 GLSADEQTSLKANYP
-868 IGKAWTSIVAVPGL
+868 LGKTWTSIVAVPGL
-882 LVGEN
+882 LIGES
-887 RATTKEMYYYE
+887 RAATKEMYYYE
-898 FIDDVN
+898 FIDGVN
-904 YYIKAIDNSK
+904 YYIEGIDDSK
-914 TYDQTYTIGQKW
+914 TYDQIYTIGQKW
-926 DTNYKTVVDGLSI
+926 NTDYKTVVDGLSI

-993 DILNTFDTLT
+993 DILNTFDILT

-1038 NGIILTNLLPD
+1038 DGIILTNLLPD

-1054 SFWGDFTLSPY
+1054 SFWGDFTLNPY

-1076 EPMSENFDIGGL
+1076 EPMSESFDIGGL

-1108 HTEQGISDIGFFFD
+1108 HTAQGISDVNFFFD

-1149 RQKMLVTQG
+1149 RQKMLVAQG

-1163 FKLYFEKTDSER
+1163 FNLYFEKTDVER
-1175 HVDGLMLIDLTE
+1175 YVDGLMLIDLTE

-1214 KDSDDVINKDIYKYE
+1214 KNSDDIINKDIYKYE
-1229 HSDPA
+1229 HSDPV

-1243 NINNDKNNNILSIHH
+1243 NINNDKNNNVLSIHH

-1279 YNMTYTDDKYNGSI
+1279 YNMTYIDDKYNGSI

-1307 GKQNKIAPLSTHFK
+1307 GKQNKVAPLPTHFK

-1358 DALLA
+1358 DTLLA

-1382 LQWIAEFENSVT
+1382 LRWIAEFENSVT
-1394 ARGDNNPYETSH
+1394 ARGNSNPYETSH
-1406 PRDIFTAIPENSAI
+1406 PRDIFTATPENSTI
-1420 YSSPIVE
+1420 YSAPIAV

-1435 VSGGLLKTTSTQKPL
+1435 ASGGLLKTTSTQKPL

-1473 PHYYNELLSFGATF
+1473 PHYYNELLSFGAIF

-1496 AAELKTKANALADP
+1496 AAELTTKANALADP

-1570 GKHKYTKGISADVGS
+1570 GKHKYTKGISADIGS
-1585 SVVKGYA
+1585 STVKGYT

-1627 ALESKA
+1627 ALESNT

>member
-87 EFPAAYE
+87 EFPAAYK
-94 LEVVP
+94 LEVVS

-122 TDRNGKI
+122 IDKNGKI
-129 TERFNYNT
+129 IERFNYNT
-137 STDSHEPIDI
+137 LASSHEPIDI
-147 GTLNGSTTL
+147 GTLNGSVTL
-156 YYQAKLVNGQSVF
+156 YYQAKLVNGQSEF

-216 ELNSTMPAL
+216 ELNSTMPAF
-225 GISADAPSIV
+225 GISTDAPSIV
-235 PMAPHFDTDSTN
+235 PTAPHFDTDSTN

-280 ELFTNSTILT
+280 ELFTSSTILT
-290 SDVKDYPSDEETS
+290 NDVKDYPSDEETS

-318 QYFNA
+318 QYFNI

-329 TAESKIPAAIYY
+329 NAESKIPAAIYY

-347 PEHISYADENIT
+347 PEHISYANENIT
-359 DKISIEPTGY
+359 DKISVEPTGY

-388 TQEISVMLPSL
+388 TQEISIMLPSL

-435 LVNINSEGNGYTYD
+435 LVNVNPEGNGYTYD

-472 TNNDN
+472 ANNDN
-477 HVDLQDF
+477 HIDLQDF

-503 NTDLVKRYKEGL
+503 KTDLVKKYKEGL

-526 DFKPDR
+526 NFKPDR

-540 DGSNAQFDKEQATYI
+540 DGSNAQFDKDQATYI

-565 NTEITDVI
+565 NIEIADVI

-592 LSYIFEPDKKY
+592 LSYVFEPDKKY
-603 YIVDAGTSGLTI
+603 YIVDVGTSGLTI
-615 GSAWPISDTKVRQ
+615 GSAWLISDTKVRQ

-640 EVSRYNMIAGT
+640 EVSRYNMVTGT

-704 VDYYIAKE
+704 IDYYIAKE

-736 NHEVWPYGPEF
+736 NHEVWPYGAEF
-747 IDGIVLGYYEEGNT
+747 IDGIVLGYYEEGST

-790 AGMSDED
+790 AGMSNED

-841 NINYQ
+841 SINYQ

-853 GLSADEQTSLKTNYP
+853 GLSTDEQTSLKANYP
-868 IGKAWTSIVAVPGL
+868 LGKAWTSIVAIPGL
-882 LVGEN
+882 LIGES
-887 RATTKEMYYYE
+887 RAATKEMYYYE
-898 FIDDVN
+898 FIDGVN
-904 YYIKAIDNSK
+904 YYIEGIDNSK
-914 TYDQTYTIGQKW
+914 TYDQIYTIGQKW
-926 DTNYKTVVDGLSI
+926 DTDYKTVVDGLSI

-953 FSDGLNT
+953 FADGLNT

-993 DILNTFDTLT
+993 DILNTFDTLI

-1032 KEPPKT
+1032 KEPPK
-1038 NGIILTNLLPD
+1038 
-1049 PSLEN
+1049 
-1054 SFWGDFTLSPY
+1054 
-1065 VVFDGRTSVEI
+1065 
-1076 EPMSENFDIGGL
+1076 
-1088 ESGKS
+1088 
-1093 IDIPKTINHVFYIAC
+1093 IN
-1108 HTEQGISDIGFFFD
+1108 
-1122 EEGGLHSPLLDIAKN
+1122 
-1137 YEIRTPWYRHSG
+1137 
-1149 RQKMLVTQG
+1149 
-1158 VIYPF
+1158 
-1163 FKLYFEKTDSER
+1163 
-1175 HVDGLMLIDLTE
+1175 
-1187 AFGEGKEP
+1187 
-1195 TREWCDANIPF
+1195 
-1206 FKNTYCFS
+1206 CFS
-1214 KDSDDVINKDIYKYE
+1214 KDSDDIINKDIYKYE
-1229 HSDPA
+1229 HSDPV
-1234 MINKQWITV
+1234 MIDKQWITV

-1307 GKQNKIAPLSTHFK
+1307 GKQNKIAPLPTHFK
-1321 DIVINNL
+1321 DIIINNL

-1382 LQWIAEFENSVT
+1382 LRWIAEFENSVT
-1394 ARGDNNPYETSH
+1394 ARGDSNPYETSH
-1406 PRDIFTAIPENSAI
+1406 PRDIFTAIPENSII
-1420 YSSPIVE
+1420 YSAPIAA

-1435 VSGGLLKTTSTQKPL
+1435 TFGGLLKTTSTQKPL

-1496 AAELKTKANALADP
+1496 AAELISKANALAGP

-1585 SVVKGYA
+1585 STVKGYA
-1592 NETTDSI
+1592 NEITHSI

-1627 ALESKA
+1627 VLESNT

>member
-67 YASFK
+67 YAGFK

-122 TDRNGKI
+122 TDKNGKI

-137 STDSHEPIDI
+137 SANSHEPIDI

-496 QKYYRIR
+496 QNYYRIR

-853 GLSADEQTSLKTNYP
+853 GLSADEQTSLKINYP

-1351 PKVIENK
+1351 SKVIENK

-1394 ARGDNNPYETSH
+1394 ARGNSNPYETSH
-1406 PRDIFTAIPENSAI
+1406 PRDIFTAIPEDSTI
-1420 YSSPIVE
+1420 YSAPITA

-1435 VSGGLLKTTSTQKPL
+1435 ASGGLLKTTSTQKPL

-1459 QLRGVFVPVGGKRE
+1459 QLRGVFVPDGGKRE
-1473 PHYYNELLSFGATF
+1473 PHYYNELLGFGATF
-1487 TEGTLELTN
+1487 AEGTLELTN

-1570 GKHKYTKGISADVGS
+1570 GKHKYTKGIGTDVGS

-1627 ALESKA
+1627 ALENKA

>member
-235 PMAPHFDTDSTN
+235 PMAPHFDIDSTN

-1394 ARGDNNPYETSH
+1394 ARGNSNPYETSH
-1406 PRDIFTAIPENSAI
+1406 PRDIFTAIPEDSTI
-1420 YSSPIVE
+1420 YSAPITA

-1435 VSGGLLKTTSTQKPL
+1435 ASGGLLKTTSTQKPL

>member
-87 EFPAAYE
+87 EFPAAYK
-94 LEVVP
+94 LEVVS

-122 TDRNGKI
+122 IDKNGKI
-129 TERFNYNT
+129 IERFNYNT
-137 STDSHEPIDI
+137 LASSHEPIDI
-147 GTLNGSTTL
+147 GTLNGSVTL
-156 YYQAKLVNGQSVF
+156 YYQAKLVNGQSEF

-225 GISADAPSIV
+225 GISTDAPSIV
-235 PMAPHFDTDSTN
+235 PTAPHFDTDSTN

-280 ELFTNSTILT
+280 ELFTSSTILT
-290 SDVKDYPSDEETS
+290 NDVKDYPSDEETS

-318 QYFNA
+318 QYFNI

-329 TAESKIPAAIYY
+329 NAESKIPAAIYY

-347 PEHISYADENIT
+347 PEHISYANENII
-359 DKISIEPTGY
+359 DKISVEPTGY

-388 TQEISVMLPSL
+388 TQEISIMLPSL

-435 LVNINSEGNGYTYD
+435 LVNINPEGNGYTYD

-472 TNNDN
+472 ANNDN

-526 DFKPDR
+526 DFKPNR

-540 DGSNAQFDKEQATYI
+540 DGSNAQFDKDQATYI

-565 NTEITDVI
+565 NTEIIDVI

-579 PDIIDVKISDQTS
+579 SDIIDVKISDQTS
-592 LSYIFEPDKKY
+592 LSYVFEPDKKY

-615 GSAWPISDTKVRQ
+615 GSAWPISDTKARQ
-628 GIELAAN
+628 GIQLAAN

-640 EVSRYNMIAGT
+640 EVSRYNMIAGI
-651 QYQISALEDIDDLL
+651 QYQISALEDINDLL

-736 NHEVWPYGPEF
+736 NHEVWPYGAEF
-747 IDGIVLGYYEEGNT
+747 IDGIVLGYYEEGST

-790 AGMSDED
+790 AGMSNED
-797 YEKFKKQYQVGQV
+797 YEEFKKQYQVGQV

-853 GLSADEQTSLKTNYP
+853 GLSADEQTSLKANYP
-868 IGKAWTSIVAVPGL
+868 LGKTWTSIVAVPGL
-882 LVGEN
+882 LIGES
-887 RATTKEMYYYE
+887 RAATKEMYYYE
-898 FIDDVN
+898 FIDGVN
-904 YYIKAIDNSK
+904 YYIEGIDDSK
-914 TYDQTYTIGQKW
+914 TYDQIYTIGQKW
-926 DTNYKTVVDGLSI
+926 NTDYKTVVDGLSI

-993 DILNTFDTLT
+993 DILNTFDILT

-1038 NGIILTNLLPD
+1038 DGIILTNLLPD

-1076 EPMSENFDIGGL
+1076 EPMSESFDIGGL

-1108 HTEQGISDIGFFFD
+1108 HTAQGISDVNFFFD

-1149 RQKMLVTQG
+1149 RQKMLVAQG

-1163 FKLYFEKTDSER
+1163 FNLYFEKIDVER
-1175 HVDGLMLIDLTE
+1175 YVDGLMLIDLTE

-1214 KDSDDVINKDIYKYE
+1214 KNSDDIINKDIYKYE
-1229 HSDPA
+1229 HSDPV

-1243 NINNDKNNNILSIHH
+1243 NINNDKNNNVLSIHH

-1279 YNMTYTDDKYNGSI
+1279 YNMTYIDDKYNGSI

-1307 GKQNKIAPLSTHFK
+1307 GKQNKVAPLPTHFK

-1358 DALLA
+1358 DTLLA
-1363 AWLEEKNSGNLTD
+1363 VWLEEKNSGNLTD

-1394 ARGDNNPYETSH
+1394 ARGNSNPYETSH
-1406 PRDIFTAIPENSAI
+1406 PRDIFTATPENSTI
-1420 YSSPIVE
+1420 YSAPIAV

-1435 VSGGLLKTTSTQKPL
+1435 ASGGLLKTTSTQKPL

-1473 PHYYNELLSFGATF
+1473 PHYYNELLSFGAIF

-1496 AAELKTKANALADP
+1496 AAELTTKANALADP

-1570 GKHKYTKGISADVGS
+1570 GKHKYTKGISADIGS
-1585 SVVKGYA
+1585 STVKGYT

-1627 ALESKA
+1627 ALESNT

>member
-87 EFPAAYE
+87 EFPAAYK
-94 LEVVP
+94 LEVVS

-122 TDRNGKI
+122 IDKNGKI
-129 TERFNYNT
+129 IERFNYNT
-137 STDSHEPIDI
+137 LASSHEPIDI
-147 GTLNGSTTL
+147 GTLNGSVTL
-156 YYQAKLVNGQSVF
+156 YYQAKLVNGQSEF

-225 GISADAPSIV
+225 GISTDAPSIV
-235 PMAPHFDTDSTN
+235 PTAPHFDTDSTN

-280 ELFTNSTILT
+280 ELFTSSTILT
-290 SDVKDYPSDEETS
+290 NDVKDYPSDEETS

-318 QYFNA
+318 QYFNI

-329 TAESKIPAAIYY
+329 NAESKIPAAIYY

-347 PEHISYADENIT
+347 PELISYANENII
-359 DKISIEPTGY
+359 DKISVEPTGY

-388 TQEISVMLPSL
+388 TQEISIMLPSL

-435 LVNINSEGNGYTYD
+435 LVNINPEGNGYTYD

-472 TNNDN
+472 ANNDN

-526 DFKPDR
+526 DFKPNR

-540 DGSNAQFDKEQATYI
+540 DGSNAQFDKDQATYI

-565 NTEITDVI
+565 NTEIIDVI

-579 PDIIDVKISDQTS
+579 SDIIDVKISDQTS
-592 LSYIFEPDKKY
+592 LSYVFEPDKKY

-615 GSAWPISDTKVRQ
+615 GSAWPISDTKARQ
-628 GIELAAN
+628 GIQLAAN

-640 EVSRYNMIAGT
+640 EVSRYNMIAGI
-651 QYQISALEDIDDLL
+651 QYQISALEDINDLL

-736 NHEVWPYGPEF
+736 NHEVWPYGAEF
-747 IDGIVLGYYEEGNT
+747 IDGIVLGYYEEGST

-790 AGMSDED
+790 AGMSNED
-797 YEKFKKQYQVGQV
+797 YEEFKKQYQVGQV

-853 GLSADEQTSLKTNYP
+853 GLSADEQTSLKANYP
-868 IGKAWTSIVAVPGL
+868 LGKTWTSIVAVPGL
-882 LVGEN
+882 LIGES
-887 RATTKEMYYYE
+887 RAATKEMYYYE
-898 FIDDVN
+898 FIDGVN
-904 YYIKAIDNSK
+904 YYIEGIDDSK
-914 TYDQTYTIGQKW
+914 TYDQIYTIGQKW
-926 DTNYKTVVDGLSI
+926 NTDYKTVVDGLSI

-993 DILNTFDTLT
+993 DILNTFDILT

-1038 NGIILTNLLPD
+1038 DGIILTNLLPD

-1076 EPMSENFDIGGL
+1076 EPMSESFDIGGL

-1108 HTEQGISDIGFFFD
+1108 HTAQGISDVNFFFD

-1149 RQKMLVTQG
+1149 RQKMLVAQG

-1163 FKLYFEKTDSER
+1163 FNLYFEKTDVER
-1175 HVDGLMLIDLTE
+1175 YVDGLMLIDLTE

-1214 KDSDDVINKDIYKYE
+1214 KNSDNIINKDIYKYE
-1229 HSDPA
+1229 HSDPV

-1243 NINNDKNNNILSIHH
+1243 NINNDKNNNVLSIHH

-1279 YNMTYTDDKYNGSI
+1279 YNMTYIDDKYNGSI

-1307 GKQNKIAPLSTHFK
+1307 GKQNKVAPLPTHFK

-1358 DALLA
+1358 DTLLA

-1394 ARGDNNPYETSH
+1394 ARGNSNPYETSH
-1406 PRDIFTAIPENSAI
+1406 PRDIFTATPENSTI
-1420 YSSPIVE
+1420 YSAPIAV

-1435 VSGGLLKTTSTQKPL
+1435 ASGGLLKTTSTQKPL

-1473 PHYYNELLSFGATF
+1473 PHYYNELLSFGAIF

-1496 AAELKTKANALADP
+1496 AAELTIKANALADP

-1570 GKHKYTKGISADVGS
+1570 GKHKYTKGISADIGS
-1585 SVVKGYA
+1585 STVKGYT

-1627 ALESKA
+1627 ALESNT